1 MAVGNSGRLVI
12 ELDPEL
18 KLQIRRALKERGLT
32 MKEWLLEQVYFDLLP
47 PVDPETDKKD
57 AVLERHTYVK

>member
-32 MKEWLLEQVYFDLLP
+32 MKEWLLVQVHKDLINSKNIADGKRSAL
-47 PVDPETDKKD
+47 
-57 AVLERHTYVK
+57 

>member
-57 AVLERHTYVK
+57 AVLERYTHVK

>member
-18 KLQIRRALKERGLT
+18 KLQIRRALKKKGLT
-32 MKEWLLEQVYFDLLP
+32 MKEWLLEQVHKDLLP
-47 PVDPETDKKD
+47 LEKPKNDKKH
-57 AVLERHTYVK
+57 AAF

>member
-32 MKEWLLEQVYFDLLP
+32 MKEWLLEQVYKDLLP
-47 PVDPETDKKD
+47 PVEPKTDKKN
-57 AVLERHTYVK
+57 AAL